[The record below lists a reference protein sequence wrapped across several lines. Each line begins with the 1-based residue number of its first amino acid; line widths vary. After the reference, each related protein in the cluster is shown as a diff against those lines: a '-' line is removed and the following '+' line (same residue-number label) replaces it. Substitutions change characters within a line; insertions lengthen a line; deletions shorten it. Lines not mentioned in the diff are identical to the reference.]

1 MEQGLHLNDK
11 QNDLETLRGS
21 LAPAPPCLHAKK
33 KSADYY
39 AKRGA
44 SDFFGIL
51 RTHARISEAC
61 WTIMSQKK

>member
-11 QNDLETLRGS
+11 QNDLETLWGS

-33 KSADYY
+33 KADYY
-39 AKRGA
+39 AKQGA
-44 SDFFGIL
+44 SDFFGIPG
-51 RTHARISEAC
+51 THPRISEAC